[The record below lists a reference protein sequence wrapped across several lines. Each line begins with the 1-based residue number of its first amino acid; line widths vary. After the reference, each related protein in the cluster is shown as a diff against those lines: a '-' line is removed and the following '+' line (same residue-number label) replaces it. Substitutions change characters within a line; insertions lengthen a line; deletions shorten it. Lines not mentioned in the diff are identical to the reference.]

1 MSEKN
6 RYSYLGVD
14 TSNYTTSVG
23 IVDSYGGMRNY
34 RKLLPVRLGEK
45 GLRQS
50 EALFLHIKQFDEIF
64 TAADVSDTA
73 AVGVSC
79 RPCGREGS
87 YMPCFLAGLAFARV
101 CAHSLGVPVYEFS
114 HQQGHVAAGVLSS
127 DMPAGKFDEFLTFH
141 ASGGTMELLAVRRL
155 TEISVIGQTLDLTCG
170 QLIDRL
176 GVRLGYPFPAGAQ
189 VEQCAAQGT
198 LSRRPK
204 VCLKGLDCCM
214 SGFENKAYDL
224 IRRDPTG
231 ADACRYVLAA
241 VADTVSAMI
250 CAARREYGGLAC
262 LFVGGVMRNE
272 YIRRSL
278 EDLGDV
284 YFASQELSS
293 DNAVG
298 TAYLAKLKHE
308 GVIT

>member
-101 CAHSLGVPVYEFS
+101 CAHSLGVPVYEILIS
-114 HQQGHVAAGVLSS
+114 RVMSPPGCCLLICR
-127 DMPAGKFDEFLTFH
+127 PENLTNF
-141 ASGGTMELLAVRRL
+141 
-155 TEISVIGQTLDLTCG
+155 
-170 QLIDRL
+170 
-176 GVRLGYPFPAGAQ
+176 
-189 VEQCAAQGT
+189 
-198 LSRRPK
+198 
-204 VCLKGLDCCM
+204 
-214 SGFENKAYDL
+214 
-224 IRRDPTG
+224 
-231 ADACRYVLAA
+231 
-241 VADTVSAMI
+241 
-250 CAARREYGGLAC
+250 
-262 LFVGGVMRNE
+262 
-272 YIRRSL
+272 
-278 EDLGDV
+278 
-284 YFASQELSS
+284 
-293 DNAVG
+293 
-298 TAYLAKLKHE
+298 
-308 GVIT
+308 